1 MHASDPVNRIMMT
14 PVLTIAPS
22 ESREEA
28 LRLFTSYP
36 VHHLPVVE
44 DERVV
49 GMLSSADV
57 VKVKFFLP
65 PPGQHEMRCSRS
77 AGRSERLCARLP

>member
-1 MHASDPVNRIMMT
+1 MMT

-22 ESREEA
+22 ESLEEA

-44 DERVV
+44 EERVV

-57 VKVKFFLP
+57 AKLKFFLP
-65 PPGQHEMRCSRS
+65 PPGAARDALLKERWQVRKIMRSP
-77 AGRSERLCARLP
+77 ALTVA